1 MKTAA
6 IARDAT
12 FDHPASG
19 TCCFSDTGSGQL
31 TDTRRIRMV
40 GRNVRGRGPPGQP
53 GPEVVVGARERNIL
67 ASDVEDPGDNGA
79 GLLTI
84 SVGQE
89 GEIRAESS
97 IAKDVSST

>member
-1 MKTAA
+1 MFEGEDLLANLGRRLSSERENETSLRA
-6 IARDAT
+6 IA
-12 FDHPASG
+12 
-19 TCCFSDTGSGQL
+19 
-31 TDTRRIRMV
+31 
-40 GRNVRGRGPPGQP
+40 
-53 GPEVVVGARERNIL
+53 EE
-67 ASDVEDPGDNGA
+67 PGDNGA